1 MAVDLVPDSGAK
13 KVKTKKS
20 KEQKAAEREQLKAE
34 AQAVIVDAGGDVQV
48 EVKDK
53 KSKKRRAEANGE
65 GEEEGERKKKKRK
78 EKEEAAAE
86 QTEEAGEDSEKKKK
100 KKKRKHAEAEAE
112 TATVA
117 VECEDFAFATESD
130 KKSKKRKQEQEAN
143 AEPSSSIPKT
153 EKHKDKKKKDK
164 KDAAAASVSS
174 ASAALAPP
182 ATSSE
187 AAAFLTEHSI
197 TIHTPE
203 GQEALSPILKFEQLA
218 IPSELRSC
226 FKGFSAPTPIQACTW
241 PPALLGRDVV
251 GIAETGSGKT
261 LAFGI
266 PALARLITS
275 PRPNDGSSTISVLVV
290 APTRE
295 LALQTHDTLSALGG
309 PLGIASVAVFGGV
322 PKEPQVRMLRNLNKG
337 KDGLTTRVVVGTP
350 GRILDLVQDGVC
362 DLSQVNYLVLDEA
375 DRMLDKGF
383 ENDIRN
389 IISNTKQGVERQT
402 MMFSATWPDAV
413 RRLASTF
420 QQDPVRVTVGSDD
433 LTANSRVE
441 QVVEVFDDGRSKDN
455 RLLGH
460 LRALGH
466 KKTTKTGEDEARI
479 LVFALYKKEASR
491 VEQRLRQEGY
501 SVGALHG
508 DLSQSARMEALERFK
523 NGTTGLLVATDVAA
537 RGLDIPNVGAVI
549 NYTFPL
555 TIEDYI
561 HRIGRTGRGGK
572 TGKSITFFTG
582 DAHERSL
589 AGELARVLRE
599 SGFQCEGLKKFPM
612 TIKKKEHGVYGA
624 FFRDDI
630 TKKATKIVFD

>member
-1 MAVDLVPDSGAK
+1 MAAHNPNGDLGSK
-13 KVKTKKS
+13 KVKKS
-20 KEQKAAEREQLKAE
+20 KEQKAAEKEQRLKAE
-34 AQAVIVDAGGDVQV
+34 VQSAAMDVDVAAEDV
-48 EVKDK
+48 EGEGEAKEK
-53 KSKKRRAEANGE
+53 KSKKRRAEANGVGE
-65 GEEEGERKKKKRK
+65 GEEGERKKKKRK
-78 EKEEAAAE
+78 EKAVE
-86 QTEEAGEDSEKKKK
+86 QTEEEVKPIEEVAKPDGEDSEKKKK
-100 KKKRKHAEAEAE
+100 KKKRKQAEAEAE
-112 TATVA
+112 ATAVA
-117 VECEDFAFATESD
+117 VVEPQDE
-130 KKSKKRKQEQEAN
+130 KKKKRKKEN
-143 AEPSSSIPKT
+143 AALTSSISP
-153 EKHKDKKKKDK
+153 
-164 KDAAAASVSS
+164 AAAPQAT
-174 ASAALAPP
+174 P
-182 ATSSE
+182 AQ
-187 AAAFLTEHSI
+187 AAAFLAEHSI

-203 GQEALSPILKFEQLA
+203 NQKELPPILAFDQLA
-218 IPSELRSC
+218 IPSELRPC
-226 FKGFSAPTPIQACTW
+226 FAGFSAPTPIQACTW
-241 PPALLGRDVV
+241 PPALQGADVV

-266 PALARLITS
+266 PALARLITAPPPS
-275 PRPNDGSSTISVLVV
+275 DGSSTISVLVV

-295 LALQTHDTLSALGG
+295 LAIQTHDTLSALGA

-337 KDGLTTRVVVGTP
+337 KGGLITRVVVGTP
-350 GRILDLVQDGVC
+350 GRILDLVQEGVC
-362 DLSQVNYLVLDEA
+362 DLSGVNYLVLDEA

-389 IISNTKQGVERQT
+389 IISNTKQGAERQT

-420 QQDPVRVTVGSDD
+420 QQNPVRVTVGSDD
-433 LTANSRVE
+433 LTANSRVT
-441 QVVEVFDDGRSKDN
+441 QVVEVFDDTRSKDN

-460 LRALGH
+460 LRTLKH
-466 KKTTKTGEDEARI
+466 KKTTTTGGDEARI

-508 DLSQSARMEALERFK
+508 DLSQTARMEALDRFK

-572 TGKSITFFTG
+572 SGKSITFFTG
-582 DAHERSL
+582 ENHERSL

-599 SGFQCEGLKKFPM
+599 SGFECEGLKKFPM
-612 TIKKKEHGVYGA
+612 TIKKKEHSAYGA

-630 TKKATKIVFD
+630 AVPTGRPQKIVFED